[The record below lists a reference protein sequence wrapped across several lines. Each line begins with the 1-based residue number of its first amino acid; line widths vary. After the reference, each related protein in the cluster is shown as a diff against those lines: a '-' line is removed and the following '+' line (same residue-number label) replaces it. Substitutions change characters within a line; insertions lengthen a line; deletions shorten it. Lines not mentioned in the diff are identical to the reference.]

1 MSLEKILA
9 ISGKPGLYEL
19 KIQTRSGFL
28 AESLSDGKKL
38 NVGLQSNVSLLSEIS
53 VYTYEGEKPLAEI
66 LKAIAEKED
75 NKEAIS
81 HKEDKEK
88 LEAYFAEVVPSYDAD
103 RVYASDIKKI
113 INWYNML
120 VAKGLVSK
128 EMEIKQKG
136 QGQEEIQE

>member
-19 KIQTRSGFL
+19 KVQTRSGFL
-28 AESLSDGKKL
+28 AESLADGKKI

-53 VYTYEGEKPLAEI
+53 VYTYDGEKPLAEI

-75 NKEAIS
+75 NKPTIS

-88 LEAYFAEVVPSYDAD
+88 LEAYFAEVVPNYDTE

-120 VAKGLVSK
+120 VAKGVVSK
-128 EMEIKQKG
+128 DMEIKQRG
-136 QGQEEIQE
+136 QKQEETQE

>member
-19 KIQTRSGFL
+19 KVQTRSGFL
-28 AESLSDGKKL
+28 AESLADGKKL
-38 NVGLQSNVSLLSEIS
+38 NVGLQNNVSLLSEIS
-53 VYTYEGEKPLAEI
+53 VYTFEGEKPLAEV

-81 HKEDKEK
+81 HKEDKAK
-88 LEAYFAEVVPSYDAD
+88 LEAYFAEVVPDYDTD

-120 VAKGLVSK
+120 IVKGLISK
-128 EMEIKQKG
+128 EMEIKQRV
-136 QGQEEIQE
+136 QEQEETQE

>member
-1 MSLEKILA
+1 M
-9 ISGKPGLYEL
+9 
-19 KIQTRSGFL
+19 
-28 AESLSDGKKL
+28 
-38 NVGLQSNVSLLSEIS
+38 LSEIS

-136 QGQEEIQE
+136 QGQEETQER

>member
-9 ISGKPGLYEL
+9 ISGNPGLYEL

-103 RVYASDIKKI
+103 RVYTSDIKKI